1 MNDKLMIA
9 PFDIRIRNKL
19 LLKLNRIIELDGF
32 SNLGIKGVTG
42 SGKTT
47 FLNALTGFDD
57 YIIHGSVY
65 YNNFDLFKKEDST
78 ELTSYVFQD
87 LLLIPNL
94 SIAEN
99 LEIINHK
106 YIDLIKEVGLN
117 YLLKKKPYSLSGG
130 EKQRI
135 NIIRALLKPKYE
147 ILVLDE
153 PFNQLDDETTKQ
165 FVELIR
171 IKAKDKHIIMS
182 TNDLNEFNYFKFD
195 TILEIKDREL
205 FKSND

>member
-19 LLKLNRIIELDGF
+19 LLKLNRIIELNQF

-47 FLNALTGFDD
+47 LLNSLTGFDD

-106 YIDLIKEVGLN
+106 YLDLIKEVGLN

-153 PFNQLDDETTKQ
+153 PFNQLDNETTKQ

-171 IKAKDKHIIMS
+171 TKAKDKHIIMS
-182 TNDLNEFNYFKFD
+182 TNDLNEFNYFKFN
-195 TILEIKDREL
+195 TILEIRDREL
-205 FKSND
+205 FKTND